1 MRRRLSTT
9 RTISHL
15 LLSFADVTGAH
26 SSNQLLIFSFFFAG
40 EPRLVNSSNR
50 DYRSSARS
58 TAATL
63 NFSDTRSASDTAHYS
78 VHAQTDVSITD
89 VKTSY
94 RRWARVYDAVFGT
107 VLEDGRRKMLAQVHA
122 IHPKTLLEMGVGTG
136 LLLPKY
142 PRETQ
147 VIGVD
152 ISDDMLALA
161 QQKINQH
168 ALSNAT
174 VQLDDCEH
182 LSFAT
187 ASFDCV
193 VLPYILSV
201 TPNPRALI
209 DEALRVC
216 KPEGH
221 IIIANHFSGSKTW
234 ALLEKI
240 AAPTAAKI
248 GFRSSFSYAEH
259 IEAMPLNVVAVERA
273 NLLGLSKVVT
283 AKR

>member
-1 MRRRLSTT
+1 M
-9 RTISHL
+9 
-15 LLSFADVTGAH
+15 
-26 SSNQLLIFSFFFAG
+26 
-40 EPRLVNSSNR
+40 NSSNR
-50 DYRSSARS
+50 DYRSTARS

-63 NFSDTRSASDTAHYS
+63 NFSNTRRASDAALQTAR
-78 VHAQTDVSITD
+78 VQTDVSISD

-94 RRWARVYDAVFGT
+94 RRWARVYDAVFGA

-122 IHPKTLLEMGVGTG
+122 INPKTLLEMGVGTG

-161 QQKINQH
+161 RQKVDQH
-168 ALSNAT
+168 TLSNTT

-216 KPEGH
+216 KPGGH

-234 ALLEKI
+234 AALEKI
-240 AAPTAAKI
+240 AAPVAAKI

-259 IEAMPLNVVAVERA
+259 IESTPLNVVAVERA

-283 AKR
+283 ATR

>member
-1 MRRRLSTT
+1 M
-9 RTISHL
+9 
-15 LLSFADVTGAH
+15 
-26 SSNQLLIFSFFFAG
+26 
-40 EPRLVNSSNR
+40 NSSNR
-50 DYRSSARS
+50 DNQSSARS

-63 NFSDTRSASDTAHYS
+63 NFSNTRTTGDAIPQRANAH
-78 VHAQTDVSITD
+78 TDVSIAD

-94 RRWARVYDAVFGT
+94 RRWARVYDAVFGA
-107 VLEDGRRKMLAQVHA
+107 VLEDGRKKMLAQVHA
-122 IHPKTLLEMGVGTG
+122 INPKTLLEMGVGTG

-152 ISDDMLALA
+152 ISDDMLVLAREKIEQNALT
-161 QQKINQH
+161 NT
-168 ALSNAT
+168 T

-187 ASFDCV
+187 SSFDCV

-216 KPEGH
+216 KPDGH

-234 ALLEKI
+234 AVLEKI
-240 AAPTAAKI
+240 AAPVAAKI
-248 GFRSSFSYAEH
+248 GFRSSFSYSEH
-259 IEAMPLNVVAVERA
+259 IESTPLNVVAVERA